1 MHPILE
7 NLRKQV
13 TTSNKSISNEV
24 SVIRRQ
30 KSYGYQLSTKLD
42 ITLDDKLMRQK
53 NKPPRWI
60 CVRYNHN
67 LLFDRLH
74 PSNKVKKP

>member
-1 MHPILE
+1 
-7 NLRKQV
+7 
-13 TTSNKSISNEV
+13 
-24 SVIRRQ
+24 
-30 KSYGYQLSTKLD
+30 
-42 ITLDDKLMRQK
+42 MRQK

-74 PSNKVKKP
+74 PSNKVKKTVTHMINLKEMKYET